1 MKRIL
6 LTLIIVFIT
15 TLSFA
20 QTEYPFIEIREGDKR
35 VIVLTIEQANIL
47 VSKAEL
53 LWLYEQYFEQRN
65 DIDNLVVRIIDNQN
79 KIIFEQDAL
88 IHELKQYSKNKDER
102 INILMNQIKLY
113 EQVPSI
119 EKIYIKDETASKKLK
134 RTRIVSGGLLVII
147 LILIL

>member
-6 LTLIIVFIT
+6 LTLIVVFIT

-102 INILMNQIKLY
+102 IDILMNQIELY
-113 EQVPSI
+113 EKVPSI
-119 EKIYIKDETASKKLK
+119 IYIKDETESKKLK
-134 RTRIVSGGLLVII
+134 RSRIVSGGLLVII